1 MEFSCSLCKY
11 TSSRKADVN
20 RHINKKLSCGND
32 EKYIVEIPINSKCV
46 YCDKEFSTKEHLI
59 RHQKEYCKHKDAMKD
74 AKIKEL
80 EEKINQKNEVKDAKI
95 KELEEKINQISN
107 IKLDRQIDNIEHN
120 YIYLIKIYPYEDGVY
135 KIGRTSD
142 INKRLSMYK
151 KYKIIF
157 ISICINDIEYEK
169 EILEIFKSKYLKC
182 KDMGNEYFYANC
194 DDIKNTIVDYFYKKE
209 TNISD

>member
-11 TSSRKADVN
+11 TSNKKENVTRHISRKN
-20 RHINKKLSCGND
+20 ECGIGTK
-32 EKYIVEIPINSKCV
+32 EIIEIPIEIKCE
-46 YCDKEFSTKEHLI
+46 YCNKNYSSVKNLNFHKNNH
-59 RHQKEYCKHKDAMKD
+59 CKHKDAMKD

-80 EEKINQKNEVKDAKI
+80 EEKINQKDEVKDAKI

-107 IKLDRQIDNIEHN
+107 IKLDRQTDNIEHN

-169 EILEIFKSKYLKC
+169 EILEIFKSKYVKC

-194 DDIKNTIVDYFYKKE
+194 DDIKNTIVDYFHKKE
-209 TNISD
+209 I